1 MGWKMTSLL
10 GIDIGTAS
18 IKAVQLEAKEN
29 DRFVLQA
36 IGKVESPPRSLDSE
50 AEADKRA
57 VVEAIKALLKESGVK
72 TKDVVA
78 SLPDAKIFTR
88 LITLPSLTEEELASS
103 IQWEADQYIPV
114 PLEKVQL
121 NWQVIEKQDTRG
133 GGKMEVLVIAAP
145 KHLISRYQ
153 ETLEKC
159 SLNIR
164 ALETEAQALS
174 RSLMGSGSNS
184 PTSIIVSLG
193 NHSTDLSFI
202 RKRKVVLTRSIA
214 TGGDALT
221 RAVVEHLGFDQV
233 QAEAY
238 KNAYGILKDKL
249 GGKLADALIP
259 VVDIV
264 VNEIRRAAAFYLE
277 QCPSDPIKRV
287 LLSGGITKLPG
298 LVIYFAENLG
308 YEVVVGDPW
317 SKTEIAQSI
326 ADEVKKEAAEYAIA
340 AGLAMRRLK

>member
-1 MGWKMTSLL
+1 MVSLL

-18 IKAVQLEAKEN
+18 IKAVQLEAKESG
-29 DRFVLQA
+29 RFVLQA
-36 IGKVESPPRSLDSE
+36 IGKVETPPKSLESE

-57 VVEAIKALLKESGVK
+57 VAEAIKALLNESGVK

-88 LITLPSLTEEELASS
+88 LIALPSLTEEELASS

-121 NWQVIEKQDTRG
+121 HWQIIERQDLHG
-133 GGKMEVLVIAAP
+133 GGKMEVLVVAAP
-145 KHLISRYQ
+145 KHLINQYR
-153 ETLEKC
+153 ETLERC
-159 SLNIR
+159 DLNVR

-174 RSLMGSGSNS
+174 RSLVGQDPKP

-193 NHSTDLSFI
+193 NHSTDLSI
-202 RKRKVVLTRSIA
+202 VREGKLVLTRSIA
-214 TGGDALT
+214 TASDALT
-221 RAVVEHLGFDQV
+221 RAVVERLGFDRG

-238 KNAYGILKDKL
+238 KDAYGILKDKL

-259 VVDIV
+259 VIDII
-264 VNEIRRAAAFYLE
+264 VNEIKRAVAFYLE
-277 QCPSDPIKRV
+277 QRPSDPIRRV
-287 LLSGGITKLPG
+287 ILSGGMTKLPG
-298 LVIYFAENLG
+298 LVVYFAENLG

-317 SKTEIAQSI
+317 SKTDIAQSI

-340 AGLAMRRLK
+340 AGLAMRKLK